1 MPDDLKTQIE
11 KAVKGKSR
19 FQKDLG
25 KRFLAVMK
33 KYKVDMNDP
42 VQKNAVNAVNE
53 FWVETLKE
61 NGLVQSGTWT

>member
-25 KRFLAVMK
+25 KRFLAVTK

-42 VQKNAVNAVNE
+42 VQKNAVKATNE
-53 FWVETLKE
+53 FWVEILKV
-61 NGLVQSGTWT
+61 NDLVQSGTWT